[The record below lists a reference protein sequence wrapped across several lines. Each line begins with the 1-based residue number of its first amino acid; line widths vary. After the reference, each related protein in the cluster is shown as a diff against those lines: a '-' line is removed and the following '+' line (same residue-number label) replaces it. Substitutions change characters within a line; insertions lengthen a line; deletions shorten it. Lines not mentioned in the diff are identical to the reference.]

1 MERRLILSFW
11 VLIQVTIDVL
21 LLAGVGFLAVR
32 ISRPAK
38 DDPRLSRGLQLLQS
52 KISVL
57 EDLSDRTEVQVNQLN
72 AIMDHKIKE
81 IQGIVNDSEKQLQQ
95 IRSSMGKSL
104 EVAKIF
110 QDKIPHQEIVERQ
123 NTIKYVQAARMA
135 HQGLTPQ
142 EIAKTV
148 NLSMGE
154 IEFIAKINRDQLQFS
169 DAELPD
175 WAKEELGSA
184 PADIPVSVAPV
195 AVEKSM
201 SDLGAQFRSAL
212 NTTPT
217 VAPTVVAAAP
227 APAAVAPAKA
237 RPLKTKAPAGE
248 VKKAVFPKLEDLRQ
262 R

>member
-184 PADIPVSVAPV
+184 PADISVSVAPV

-212 NTTPT
+212 NKTPT

>member
-184 PADIPVSVAPV
+184 PADISVSVAPV